1 MSIQINRKKLQVTGI
16 IQGVGFRPFIYNQ
29 ASQLALKGW
38 ASNTGD
44 GVTVDIE
51 GSPSALEA
59 FIETVQKNPPINSKI
74 ESLTVTELAVCGYQQ
89 FELRDSARQQH
100 SMFIS
105 PDIATCPACIDELL
119 DPSNRRYQYAF
130 TSCSQCGPR
139 YSIIDALPYDRERT
153 AMHTFPLCQ
162 ACQREYDNPADR
174 RFHAQTIACPDCG
187 PTVELLTHQ
196 GKYLA
201 DNITAIKQASEA
213 LTTGKI
219 VALKG
224 IGGFQLL
231 ANATHQAS
239 IEQLRI
245 HKSRPEKPF
254 ALMCRDIAQV
264 DTIATP
270 SALEK
275 KLLLSAAAPIVLMDK
290 LIPCSTL
297 AEGVAPDNTRIGIM
311 LPCSPLHHLLLAYL
325 AFPLVAT
332 SGNFSHEPICIDN
345 QQAIDRLANIADFF
359 VIHNRPILRPVD
371 DSVVQIIH
379 NEPALLRAA
388 RGYAPVTIKLAD
400 NQSAQ
405 HQHRPTLAVGGHL
418 KNTFAISNGDYAMI
432 SQHNGDLESLEAI
445 TGFKHNIADLSRV
458 LEYHPNIIVHDQHP
472 DYASSHYAKSLH
484 LPIVSVQHH
493 HAHLLSCMAEHDI
506 KPPLLGI
513 ICDGNGLGDNG
524 TLWGGEFF
532 TLDQSSNIS
541 RIASLRPFSLLGGA
555 VALKEPRRSALAML
569 WEYMGDR
576 VFSHT
581 SLAPV
586 SAFTEEEKAL
596 LQAMLNKRINSPRSS
611 SLGRLFD
618 CVASLLDLCQ
628 VSSYEGQSAQRLE
641 QCFASIASDDYYRVL
656 WQQDK
661 DLARFDWQPLL
672 SDIIDDLNN
681 AVPKPLIACKFHNT
695 LVEMMVDMT
704 HKSGQKRV
712 ILSGGSFQ
720 NRYLSETLI
729 RRLLELNIKVYWQQ
743 KLPCNDGGL
752 ALGQLVAVANR
763 GTHNVLGNSR

>member
-16 IQGVGFRPFIYNQ
+16 IQGVGFRPFIYHQ
-29 ASQLALKGW
+29 ANQLALKGW

-51 GSPSALEA
+51 GSPSALDA
-59 FIETVQKNPPINSKI
+59 FIEAVQKKPPINSKV
-74 ESLTVTELAVCGYQQ
+74 ESLTITNLPVCGYQQ
-89 FELRDSARQQH
+89 FELCNSAGQQH

-139 YSIIDALPYDRERT
+139 YSIINALPYDRERT

-162 ACQREYDNPADR
+162 ACQHEYDNPSDR

-201 DNITAIKQASEA
+201 DNITAIKQASAA

-231 ANATHQAS
+231 ANASHQAS
-239 IEQLRI
+239 IEQLRT

-275 KLLLSAAAPIVLMDK
+275 KLLLSAASPIVLMDK

-297 AEGVAPDNTRIGIM
+297 ADGVAPDNTRIGIM

-332 SGNFSHEPICIDN
+332 SGNLSHEPIYIDN

-371 DSVVQIIH
+371 DSVVQTIH
-379 NEPALLRAA
+379 NEPTLLRTA

-405 HQHRPTLAVGGHL
+405 HPQRPTLAVGGHL
-418 KNTFAISNGDYAMI
+418 KNTFAISQGDYAMI
-432 SQHNGDLESLEAI
+432 SQHNGDLESLEAV
-445 TGFKHNIADLSRV
+445 TGFKQNIADLSQL
-458 LEYHPNIIVHDQHP
+458 LEYHPELIAQDQHP
-472 DYASSHYAKSLH
+472 EYASSLYAKSLH
-484 LPIVSVQHH
+484 LPTVNVQHH
-493 HAHLLSCMAEHDI
+493 HAHLLSCMTEHAI

-513 ICDGNGLGDNG
+513 VCDGNGLGDNG

-532 TLDQSSNIS
+532 TLDPSSSIS

-555 VALKEPRRSALAML
+555 IAIKEPRRSALAML
-569 WEYMGDR
+569 WEYMGDN
-576 VFSHT
+576 VFEHS

-586 SAFTEEEKAL
+586 AAFTEEEKAL
-596 LQAMLNKRINSPRSS
+596 LQPMLNKRINSPRSS

-628 VSSYEGQSAQRLE
+628 VSSYEGQAAQRLE
-641 QCFASIASDDYYRVL
+641 QCFAATASDDFYRVL

-672 SDIIDDLNN
+672 GDIIDDLNN

-729 RRLLELNIKVYWQQ
+729 RRLLDLDIKVYWQQ